1 LVEKRFIRKS
11 GIRDM
16 AICGSS
22 PMPDQQDFARLME
35 RLGYTFRDPEIL
47 NEAFRHASYVN
58 ERAVPGLK
66 DNERLEFLGDAVL
79 DLAVSHILMELFQ
92 EAKEGELSKARA
104 SVVNEKELS
113 HVARELGMGDY
124 LLLGR
129 GEEMGGGREKTSILA
144 DTLEAVIGAVYLDA
158 GLDATKEVIRGLFH
172 SLLSRLDSG
181 APMEDFKSM
190 LQEYTQE
197 VFKARPEYQPVRES
211 GPSHDKV
218 FRVAIFLHGRML
230 AEAEGKSKKDAE
242 QKAAREAFHC
252 LRDPGDV

>member
-1 LVEKRFIRKS
+1 MPEQ
-11 GIRDM
+11 RD
-16 AICGSS
+16 
-22 PMPDQQDFARLME
+22 FNRLME
-35 RLGYTFRDPEIL
+35 RLDYTFQDLEIL

-58 ERAVPGLK
+58 EKAMPGLK

-92 EAKEGELSKARA
+92 EAKEGELSKSRA

-113 HVARELGMGDY
+113 RVARELGLGEY

-144 DTLEAVIGAVYLDA
+144 NTLEALIGAVYLDA
-158 GLDATKEVIRGLFH
+158 GLDVTRGVIQGLFH
-172 SLLSRLDSG
+172 PLLSKLDSG

-197 VFKARPEYQPVRES
+197 VFKTRPEYQPVRES

-218 FRVAIFLHGRML
+218 FRVAIFLQGRVL
-230 AEAEGKSKKDAE
+230 AEAEGKTKKDAE
-242 QKAAREAFHC
+242 QRAAREAYHC
-252 LRDPGDV
+252 LRDPNGL